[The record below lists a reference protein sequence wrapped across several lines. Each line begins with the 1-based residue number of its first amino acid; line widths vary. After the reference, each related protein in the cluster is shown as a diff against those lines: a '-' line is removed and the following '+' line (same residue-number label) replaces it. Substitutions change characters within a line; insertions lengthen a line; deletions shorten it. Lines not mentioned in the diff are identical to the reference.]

1 MEPSDLAPDLYY
13 EVHSGDGPY
22 LLLVHGFLS
31 SRAQWLLNL
40 KDLCLFSRSVVVE
53 LLGHGRSPA
62 PEDPVLYRPEAYVEA
77 FENIRRKIGVE
88 RWFVCGQ
95 SLGAA
100 LTLYY
105 ALERPEAFLGHIMT
119 NSNSAFRRIEDQEGA
134 IRGAEQYA
142 ISILAGGMEGIRAI
156 PVHPANARTLPATVR
171 EALLED
177 AERLSVHGVAQT
189 IRYTVSALSLR
200 ERCPENRVPT
210 LLICG
215 KREKRFLPLRD
226 YAAAS
231 MPFLEILDLDG
242 GHAVNIDA
250 AQEFNR
256 AVKDFLSK
264 AGY

>member
-40 KDLCLFSRSVVVE
+40 KDLCLFSRPVVVE

-100 LTLYY
+100 LTLHY

-119 NSNSAFRRIEDQEGA
+119 NSNSAFRLIEDREQA
-134 IRGAEQYA
+134 IKGAEFFAQRL
-142 ISILAGGMEGIRAI
+142 LAEGKEGIRRI
-156 PVHPANARTLPATVR
+156 PVHPINARSLHPRVR
-171 EALLED
+171 EFLLED
-177 AERLSVHGVAQT
+177 CEQLSVVGVANT
-189 IRYTVSALSLR
+189 IRQTTSLLSLR
-200 ERCPENRVPT
+200 DRCPENRVPT

-231 MPFLEILDLDG
+231 MPFLEIVDLDG

-250 AQEFNR
+250 AQEFNG
-256 AVKDFLSK
+256 AVKTFISK
-264 AGY
+264 VSC